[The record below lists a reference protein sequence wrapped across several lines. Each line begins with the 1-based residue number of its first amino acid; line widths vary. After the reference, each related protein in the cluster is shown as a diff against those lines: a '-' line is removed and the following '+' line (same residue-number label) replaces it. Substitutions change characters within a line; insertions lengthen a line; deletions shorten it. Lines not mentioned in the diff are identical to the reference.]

1 MKTLI
6 IGDLHGKW
14 RIVETALAT
23 KHNIIFIGDY
33 LDSFT
38 IKISDQIKTLDMVLD
53 AAIKEPERVQALRGN
68 HELSYEKGGEY
79 RCSGWN
85 PITNDH
91 VTDRIE
97 KFKILKD
104 FVWLDN
110 ILVSHAGVSQ
120 NLLKRHKR
128 TLIEYLEDKNFM
140 QIGHS
145 RGGSDLHGGIY
156 WCDWFEEFKPIPGLT
171 QVVGHTGYRPGKQ
184 KGILMNGKSYN
195 IDCLDH
201 IKEGLLYHKG
211 DLKVVSLTQKI

>member
-38 IKISDQIKTLDMVLD
+38 INISDQIKTLDMVLD

-68 HELSYEKGGEY
+68 HEISYEKGGDD

-91 VTDRIE
+91 VTERIE

-104 FVWLDN
+104 FIWLDK

-120 NLLKRHKR
+120 DLLKDHKKSL
-128 TLIEYLEDKNFM
+128 TEYLENKNFM
-140 QIGHS
+140 QIGYS
-145 RGGSDLHGGIY
+145 RGGSHMRGGIY
-156 WCDWFEEFKPIPGLT
+156 WCDWFAEFQPIPGLI
-171 QVVGHTGYRPGKQ
+171 QVVGHTGYRPGKK
-184 KGILMNGKSYN
+184 KGILMNGTSFN

-201 IKEGLLYHKG
+201 IKEGLLYDKG
-211 DLKVVSLTQKI
+211 KLKVVSLTQKI